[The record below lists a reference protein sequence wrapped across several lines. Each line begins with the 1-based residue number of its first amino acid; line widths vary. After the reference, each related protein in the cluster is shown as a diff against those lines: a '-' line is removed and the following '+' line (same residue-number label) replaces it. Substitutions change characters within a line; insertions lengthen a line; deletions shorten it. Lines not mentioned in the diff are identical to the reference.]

1 MLTRNTAEQRFKPD
15 NLKTLLKL
23 DLILIPNVSQ
33 QNPLQTEEL
42 MWMGVLLS
50 FLISVNISNQI

>member
-1 MLTRNTAEQRFKPD
+1 VLTRNTAEQSFKQD
-15 NLKTLLKL
+15 NPKTLLKL

-33 QNPLQTEEL
+33 QIPLHTKEL
-42 MWMGVLLS
+42 ILMGVLLS

>member
-1 MLTRNTAEQRFKPD
+1 VLTRNTAEQWFKQD

-23 DLILIPNVSQ
+23 DLILIPNASQ

-42 MWMGVLLS
+42 VSMGVFVS
-50 FLISVNISNQI
+50 FLISVNISNEI